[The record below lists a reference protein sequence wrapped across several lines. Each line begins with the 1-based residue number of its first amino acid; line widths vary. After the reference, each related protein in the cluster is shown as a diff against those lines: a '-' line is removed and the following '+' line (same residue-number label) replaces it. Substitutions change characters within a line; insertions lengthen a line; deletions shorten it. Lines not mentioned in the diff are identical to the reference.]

1 MQIINQNKTTNQIFT
16 KQCVVYYFDLRSIV
30 TRIRQWAKFNIERK
44 WETVSNSFSNKTVD
58 LKFHPNEWWVRERAR
73 VKHMRGL
80 KSWDWNFWSEAK
92 KLPNRKAKAELCR
105 NSNSQ
110 PSNKLGRKTRAKTRS
125 VQNVIRLLSLR
136 LTLVSVYV
144 LFSFKFDDNYVVLN
158 TYIFINVKILYE

>member
-92 KLPNRKAKAELCR
+92 NCQIERRKQNFVETVIANPVTSWEEKHAQKHGRYRTSYVCCR
-105 NSNSQ
+105 
-110 PSNKLGRKTRAKTRS
+110 
-125 VQNVIRLLSLR
+125 
-136 LTLVSVYV
+136 YV
-144 LFSFKFDDNYVVLN
+144 WR
-158 TYIFINVKILYE
+158 